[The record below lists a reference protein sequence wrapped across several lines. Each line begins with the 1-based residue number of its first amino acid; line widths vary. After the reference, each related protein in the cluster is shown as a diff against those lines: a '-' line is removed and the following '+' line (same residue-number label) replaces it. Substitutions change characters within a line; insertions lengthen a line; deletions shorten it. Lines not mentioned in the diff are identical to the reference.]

1 MKKYEAILI
10 STQYYSVEVEADSE
24 DEAINKAEEY
34 LKDLGTA
41 VQAYD
46 GDTYVDIVQ
55 EIK

>member
-1 MKKYEAILI
+1 MAKYEAILI

-24 DEAINKAEEY
+24 DEAIRKAETY

-46 GDTYVDIVQ
+46 GDSYVDIVQ
-55 EIK
+55 EI